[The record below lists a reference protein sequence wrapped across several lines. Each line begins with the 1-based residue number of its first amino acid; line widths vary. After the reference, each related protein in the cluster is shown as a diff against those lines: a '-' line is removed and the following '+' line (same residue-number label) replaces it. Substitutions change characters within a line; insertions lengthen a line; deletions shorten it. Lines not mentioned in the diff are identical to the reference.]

1 MATDQK
7 IRALVEDFV
16 AQLSEEIRSSAM
28 DAVADAL
35 KVTTPARR
43 GPGRPRKAAG
53 AKAGRKTTR
62 KAVRKAGRK
71 TGRKT
76 GRRKAAKISTDQL
89 LAAIKKHNGERT
101 EVIANDL
108 GVSSKVF
115 KPQLDE
121 LIAAGTVKRRAWRS
135 RATATCS
142 AMVRW

>member
-62 KAVRKAGRK
+62 KAARKA
-71 TGRKT
+71 GRKT

-121 LIAAGTVKRRAWRS
+121 LIAAGTVKRKGKARGS
-135 RATATCS
+135 TLH
-142 AMVRW
+142 V

>member
-35 KVTTPARR
+35 KVTTPTRR
-43 GPGRPRKAAG
+43 GPGRPRKATS

-62 KAVRKAGRK
+62 KVARKA
-71 TGRKT
+71 GRKT

-121 LIAAGTVKRRAWRS
+121 LIAAGTVKRKGKARGS
-135 RATATCS
+135 TLH
-142 AMVRW
+142 V